1 MESRLERL
9 RARMRARGLGSLVI
23 AAPEDL
29 SHSNLRYLTGFT
41 GSSGYLVVDREGAT
55 FLTDS
60 RYVEQAQAEVRA
72 CRVLQHAS
80 PYGETLAQVCRAA
93 KGPIGF
99 EADKVPVR
107 MLEEW
112 KARMPGRE
120 FEAAEGLVEELRI
133 VKDSSEIASMRQVAA
148 LAGQALQDVLG
159 AFAAGMSERRL
170 ARELAH
176 AMQERGLD
184 GPGFSFIVASGPRG
198 SLPHAQPTD
207 RVVES
212 GELLTIDFGGALDG
226 YLSDETVTVG
236 IGRVEPKLREI
247 YELVLTSQAAGIA
260 AAGPGVA
267 ASEVDRASR
276 AVIEASPYRE
286 WCFAYGVG
294 HGVGLDIHEEPFAAR
309 PGAGCADQ
317 VLEPGMTITVEPGI
331 YIPGVGGVRL
341 EDTLVITERGA
352 ERITATGKEYRSL

>member
-1 MESRLERL
+1 MDSRLQRL
-9 RARMRARGLGSLVI
+9 RSLMRDRGLGTLII
-23 AAPEDL
+23 AAPESL
-29 SHSNLRYLTGFT
+29 GHSNLRYLTGFT
-41 GSSGYLVVDREGAT
+41 GTSGYLVVDRDGAT

-60 RYVEQAQAEVRA
+60 RYVEQAQAEVQE
-72 CRVLQHAS
+72 CRVVQHAV
-80 PYGETLAQVCRAA
+80 PYIETLAEICRAA
-93 KGPIGF
+93 SGPIGF
-99 EADKVPVR
+99 EAGNVPVR
-107 MLEEW
+107 MFDEW
-112 KARMPGRE
+112 KTRLPERE
-120 FEAAEGLVEELRI
+120 FQAADGLVEGLRI
-133 VKDSSEIASMRQVAA
+133 VKDPAEIASMRRVAS

-159 AFAAGMSERRL
+159 TFEAGMSERKL

-184 GPGFSFIVASGPRG
+184 APGFPFIVASGPRG

-207 RVVES
+207 KMVEN

-236 IGRVEPKLREI
+236 VGNVGPKLREI
-247 YELVLTSQAAGIA
+247 YELVLMSQAAGIA

-276 AVIEASPYRE
+276 AVIEASLYRE

-309 PGAGCADQ
+309 PGAGRVDR
-317 VLEPGMTITVEPGI
+317 VLMPGMTITVEPGI

-341 EDTLVITERGA
+341 EDTLVITEQGR
-352 ERITATGKEYRSL
+352 ERITGTSKEYRTL